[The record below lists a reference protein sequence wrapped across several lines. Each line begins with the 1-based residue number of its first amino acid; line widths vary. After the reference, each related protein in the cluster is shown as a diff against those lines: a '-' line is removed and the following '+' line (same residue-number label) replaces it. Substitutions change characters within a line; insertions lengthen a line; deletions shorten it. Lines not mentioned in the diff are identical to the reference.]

1 MIHPNPRIF
10 REYDIRGNADKD
22 LTDPVIFSIGKAFA
36 SILKEQGGKT
46 IAFGRDIRISSP
58 RISKTLIEAFLSAG
72 LRILDIG
79 TVPTPLLYYAL
90 FKLSVDGG
98 IMVTGSHNPAPDNG
112 IKLAIGKETI
122 YGQRIQEIRER
133 VLSQQTTN
141 GQPGPKGVLIDS
153 PVREK
158 YINELAGDFG
168 TLPGFQGRPLRVVL
182 DCGNGTAGLV
192 AGDLYR
198 RTGVDLSILFED
210 PDGRFPNHHPDPT
223 IPENL
228 EPLIREVKKQGA
240 DVGIAFDGDTDRIG
254 VVTESGEILFG
265 DQLLMLFSR
274 QILAEKPGSVIL
286 SEVKAS
292 KTLYDQIRAYGGQP
306 LMWKAGH
313 SLIKAKMKETG
324 APLAGEMSGH
334 IFFADRYYGYDDAL
348 YAGIRLLEIMTNTQT
363 SLSGLMAPVP
373 KTSSTPEIRRDAP
386 DALKFQI
393 VEALKP
399 LLKEKGY
406 TFLDIDGVRVEFPDG
421 WGLVR
426 ASNTQPALVLRFEG
440 PTLDRR
446 NEIQNEIESLLLLA
460 ERSVHEAS

>member
-1 MIHPNPRIF
+1 MIHHNPRIF
-10 REYDIRGNADKD
+10 REYDIRGNADRD
-22 LTDPVIFSIGKAFA
+22 LTDPVIYAIGKAF
-36 SILKEQGGKT
+36 SSLLKERGGKT
-46 IAFGRDIRISSP
+46 IALGRDVRLSSP
-58 RISKTLIEAFLSAG
+58 RISQTLIDAFLASG

-90 FKLSVDGG
+90 FNLPVDGG
-98 IMVTGSHNPAPDNG
+98 IMVTGSHNPSPDNG
-112 IKLAIGKETI
+112 IKLAVGKETI
-122 YGQRIQEIRER
+122 YGNRIQEIREKIS
-133 VLSQQTTN
+133 SQQSSN
-141 GQPGPKGVLIDS
+141 GQPGPKGEILSS
-153 PVREK
+153 PLREQ
-158 YINELAGDFG
+158 YIGELLKAFG
-168 TLPGFQGRPLRVVL
+168 TLPSFQGRPLRVVL

-192 AGDLYR
+192 AKDLYR
-198 RTGVDLSILFED
+198 GLGVQLSMLFEQ
-210 PDGRFPNHHPDPT
+210 PDGMFPNHHPDPT

-228 EPLIREVKKQGA
+228 AALIQEVRAQNA

-254 VVTESGEILFG
+254 VVTETGDVLFG
-265 DQLLMLFSR
+265 DQLMMLYSR
-274 QILAEKPGSVIL
+274 QVLSERPGSVIL

-292 KTLYDQIRAYGGQP
+292 KVLYDQILEHGGKP

-334 IFFADRYYGYDDAL
+334 IFFADRYYGFDDAL
-348 YAGIRLLEIMTNTQT
+348 YAGIRLLEILTATQK
-363 SLSGLMAPVP
+363 SLTDLLAPIP

-399 LLKEKGY
+399 LLQSKNMS
-406 TFLDIDGVRVEFPDG
+406 FNDIDGVRVEFEDG

-440 PTLDRR
+440 PTLERR
-446 NEIQNEIESLLLLA
+446 NEIQQEIESLLVLA
-460 ERSVHEAS
+460 ESTVLNQK

>member
-10 REYDIRGNADKD
+10 REYDIRGNADRD
-22 LTDPVIFSIGKAFA
+22 LTDPVIYSIGKAFS

-46 IAFGRDIRISSP
+46 IALARDVRLSSP
-58 RISKTLIEAFLSAG
+58 RISRTLIDAFISSG

-90 FKLSVDGG
+90 FKLPVDGG

-122 YGQRIQEIRER
+122 YGKRIQEIRER
-133 VLSQQTTN
+133 VSSQQPSN
-141 GQPGPKGVLIDS
+141 GQPGPRGERIDS
-153 PVREK
+153 PVREQ
-158 YINELAGDFG
+158 YIAELVKTFG
-168 TLPGFQGRPLRVVL
+168 PLPSFKGRPLRVVL

-192 AGDLYR
+192 ARDLYR
-198 RTGVDLSILFED
+198 GLGVHLSMLFEE
-210 PDGRFPNHHPDPT
+210 PDGTFPNHHPDPT

-228 EPLIREVKKQGA
+228 EALVREVRHQKA
-240 DVGIAFDGDTDRIG
+240 DAGIAFDGDTDRIG

-265 DQLLMLFSR
+265 DQLMMLFAR
-274 QILAEKPGSVIL
+274 QVLSERPGSVIL

-292 KTLYDQIRAYGGQP
+292 KVLYDQIREHGGQP

-348 YAGIRLLEIMTNTQT
+348 YAGIRLLEILAGTQK
-363 SLSGLMAPVP
+363 SLSDLLAPIP
-373 KTSSTPEIRRDAP
+373 RTSSTPEIRRDSP

-399 LLKEKGY
+399 LLDAKGY
-406 TFLDIDGVRVEFPDG
+406 SYADIDGVRVEFPDG

-440 PTLDRR
+440 PTLERR
-446 NEIQNEIESLLLLA
+446 NEIQREIESLLVLA
-460 ERSVHEAS
+460 EAAVQHKQ

>member
-1 MIHPNPRIF
+1 MIYPNPRIF
-10 REYDIRGNADKD
+10 REYDIRGNADRD

-46 IAFGRDIRISSP
+46 IAFGRDIRLSSP
-58 RISKTLIEAFLSAG
+58 RISKTLIEAFLASG

-79 TVPTPLLYYAL
+79 TVPTPLLYYSL
-90 FKLSVDGG
+90 FNLPVDGG

-122 YGQRIQEIRER
+122 YGNRIQEIQKRI
-133 VLSQQTTN
+133 LAQQTTN
-141 GQPGPKGVLIDS
+141 GQPGAKGELKDS
-153 PVREK
+153 PVREQ
-158 YINELAGDFG
+158 YIQELVRDFG
-168 TLPGFQGRPLRVVL
+168 ILPPFQGRPLRVVL

-198 RTGVDLSILFED
+198 GVGVDLSVLFED
-210 PDGRFPNHHPDPT
+210 TDGRFPNHHPDPT
-223 IPENL
+223 LPENL
-228 EPLIREVKKQGA
+228 ESLILEVKKKGA
-240 DVGIAFDGDTDRIG
+240 DIGIAFDGDTDRIG

-274 QILAEKPGSVIL
+274 QVLAEKPGSVIL

-292 KTLYDQIRAYGGQP
+292 KVLYDQIRERGGQP

-348 YAGIRLLEIMTNTQT
+348 YAGIRLLEIMANTQT
-363 SLSGLMAPVP
+363 SLSGLMASIP

-399 LLKEKGY
+399 LLVEKQY
-406 TFLDIDGVRVEFPDG
+406 PFLDIDGVRVEFPDG

-440 PTLDRR
+440 PTLERR
-446 NEIQNEIESLLLLA
+446 NEIQNAIESLLLQA
-460 ERSVHEAS
+460 EASVRKTP